1 MGKVKIYKNVG
12 VEEEVF
18 DKLKEQK
25 EKYNASSISEVIK
38 LLVGGKHGS

>member
-12 VEEEVF
+12 VEEEVL

-25 EKYNASSISEVIK
+25 EKYNINSISEVIK

>member
-1 MGKVKIYKNVG
+1 MVKVKIYKNVG

-25 EKYNASSISEVIK
+25 EKYNINSISEVIK